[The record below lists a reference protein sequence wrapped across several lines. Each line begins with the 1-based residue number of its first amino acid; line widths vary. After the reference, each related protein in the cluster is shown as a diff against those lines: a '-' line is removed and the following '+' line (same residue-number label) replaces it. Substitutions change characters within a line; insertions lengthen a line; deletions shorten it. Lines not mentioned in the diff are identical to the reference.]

1 MAAEVGSIKCEK
13 CGKILQDDAV
23 FCAYC
28 GKKLGILPRKGRTK
42 QRGNGTGTAIK
53 RGKTWTARVTI
64 GWEMKDGKKIQKY
77 RTFGGF
83 ATKTDAE
90 NYCYT
95 LKTNHRAPNPTDSF
109 SVVYDRWQKEY
120 DDRIAVS
127 TMATYKAAWKYFSD
141 LHPLPMTDISVSQLQ
156 QCINDCPKGRSTLN
170 DMRTVCSLVYKYAV
184 INKIVTT
191 NLAQYLYVNGK
202 KKGTRPAF
210 TADELEKIRLAVG
223 KIPYADY
230 VYFMCLTGFRPNEML
245 SLKKDAYDKAH
256 NALIGGFKTEA
267 GKDRTVPL
275 NAKLAPILD
284 ERMAFDS
291 EYIFPRPDGSLMDD
305 EHFRKYCFNPLM
317 ETLGITDRVPY
328 SCRHTFAN
336 LLKNVK
342 GSDTDKAALIG
353 HSDASM
359 TKYYQSADYESLRS
373 IIDAM

>member
-1 MAAEVGSIKCEK
+1 MICTKCK
-13 CGKILQDDAV
+13 KNIQDDAN
-23 FCAYC
+23 FCPYC
-28 GKKLGILPRKGRTK
+28 GKKTVNFPRSERTK
-42 QRGNGTGTAIK
+42 SRGNGTGTAFK

-64 GWEMKDGKKIQKY
+64 GWEFRDGKKIQKF
-77 RTFGGF
+77 RTMGGF
-83 ATKTDAE
+83 PTKTDAE

-95 LKTNHRAPNPTDSF
+95 LKTNQRQVKKMDSL
-109 SVVYDRWQKEY
+109 SKVYDQWKKEY
-120 DDRIAVS
+120 DGRITPA
-127 TMATYKAAWKYFSD
+127 TMATYKAAWKYFSS
-141 LHPLPMTDISVSQLQ
+141 LHPLPIVDITVSQLQ
-156 QCINDCPKGRSTLN
+156 ECINDCPKGRSTLN

-184 INKIVTT
+184 VNKIVPN

-210 TADELEKIRLAVG
+210 SADELEKIRLAVG

-230 VYFMCLTGFRPNEML
+230 VYFMCYTGFRPNEML
-245 SLKKDAYDKAH
+245 SLKKDAFRKDK

-267 GKDRTVPL
+267 GKNRVVPV
-275 NAKLAPILD
+275 NAKIAPILAQ
-284 ERMAFDS
+284 RMQSSS
-291 EYIFPRPDGSLMDD
+291 EYIFPRSDGTLMDD

-317 ETLGITDRVPY
+317 DSLGIKDKVPY

-373 IIDAM
+373 IIDSL

>member
-1 MAAEVGSIKCEK
+1 MNCVKCRK
-13 CGKILQDDAV
+13 SFQDDALY
-23 FCAYC
+23 CPYC
-28 GKKLGILPRKGRTK
+28 GKKVAKLPSPCRTK
-42 QRGNGTGTAIK
+42 SRGNGTGTAFK

-64 GWEMKDGKKIQKY
+64 GWEFKDGRKIQKY

-90 NYCYT
+90 NYCFT
-95 LKTNHRAPNPTDSF
+95 LKTNHRTVKPTDSF
-109 SVVYDRWQKEY
+109 SKVYDSWQKEHEG
-120 DDRIAVS
+120 RIKES
-127 TMATYKAAWKYFSD
+127 TMATYKAAWKYFKP
-141 LHPLPMTDISVSQLQ
+141 LHLLPIADISVSQLQ
-156 QCINDCPKGRSTLN
+156 KCINDCPKGRSTLN

-202 KKGTRPAF
+202 QKGTRPAF
-210 TADELEKIRLAVG
+210 TMDELKRIEDAVG

-230 VYFMCLTGFRPNEML
+230 VLFMCYTGYRPNEML

-256 NALIGGFKTEA
+256 NALVGGFKTEA
-267 GKDRTVPL
+267 GRNRIVPVH
-275 NAKLAPILD
+275 AKLQGVLQ
-284 ERMAFDS
+284 ERMAFPSD
-291 EYIFPRPDGSLMDD
+291 YIFPKSDGSLMDD
-305 EHFRKYCFNPLM
+305 EYFRKYCFNPLM
-317 ETLGITDRVPY
+317 DSLKITDRVPY

-359 TKYYQSADYESLRS
+359 TKYYQSADYESLQAIINS
-373 IIDAM
+373 I